1 MSVIVKKD
9 YPSGY
14 PSDASEVLR
23 VMSFTNGK
31 NVRIV
36 GSMSLRSQIYAGDY
50 DATEVVDAIGTRQ
63 LVVRD
68 LVKKFK
74 QIIKELNSL
83 PNTYIGDIKS
93 GSIEEWIII
102 DEEYNYE
109 KSINQLEKLH
119 KEGIITS
126 DEYHDGKKRIKH
138 DVSKLELLA
147 LRRDFR
153 PNIIR
158 WTPRDVMLGFK
169 ILKDKRKFTLA
180 EAFQTPTITKLD
192 VVSWV
197 QNNRFTDFSMLY
209 HFKNNGRTM
218 NHVVVDIEKS
228 IRENIFVLH
237 HEGNYFKMAKRVFAL
252 AKFKGYIDVL
262 EKLSP
267 LFNGDVGRLYMVY
280 GDIGTLESL
289 FDIADVIPHSKVKF
303 EIDQFKGR
311 LSNIAL
317 EKYIHR
323 ENELFTMIDK
333 LTNIHNSKYNRK
345 EITELLKKI
354 KTILSKLMSF
364 YAKSYLIKVKLMP
377 KY

>member
-23 VMSFTNGK
+23 IMSFSDGK

-50 DATEVVDAIGTRQ
+50 DATEIVNVIGTRQ
-63 LVVRD
+63 LVLRD

-74 QIIKELNSL
+74 EIIKELSRL
-83 PNTYIGDIKS
+83 PNTYVGDIKS
-93 GSIEEWIII
+93 GSIEEWVIIH
-102 DEEYNYE
+102 DEYNYE
-109 KSINQLEKLH
+109 KSIEQLEKLH
-119 KEGIITS
+119 KEEIITP
-126 DEYHDGKKRIKH
+126 DEYRDGKKRIKPT
-138 DVSKLELLA
+138 VSKLELLA

-158 WTPRDVMLGFK
+158 WTAREVLLGFK

-180 EAFQTPTITKLD
+180 DAFQTPTITKLD

-197 QNNRFTDFSMLY
+197 QNNRFTDFSMIY
-209 HFKNNGRTM
+209 QFKNNGRSI
-218 NHVVVDIEKS
+218 NHIVVDIEKS

-237 HEGNYFKMAKRVFAL
+237 HEGNYFKMAKRIFAL

-262 EKLSP
+262 ERLTP

-289 FDIADVIPHSKVKF
+289 FDITDAVPYSKVNF

-317 EKYIHR
+317 ERYIHR
-323 ENELFTMIDK
+323 ENDLFTMIDK
-333 LTNIHNSKYNRK
+333 LTKIHGSRYTRK

-354 KTILSKLMSF
+354 KTILSNLMSF
-364 YAKSYLIKVKLMP
+364 YARSYLIKVKLMP

>member
-1 MSVIVKKD
+1 
-9 YPSGY
+9 
-14 PSDASEVLR
+14 
-23 VMSFTNGK
+23 MSFSNGK
-31 NVRIV
+31 NVKIV

-50 DATEVVDAIGTRQ
+50 DATEVVDIIGTRQ

-74 QIIKELNSL
+74 QIIKDLTSL
-83 PNTYIGDIKS
+83 PNTYVGDIKS
-93 GSIEEWIII
+93 GSIEEWVIIH
-102 DEEYNYE
+102 DEYNYE
-109 KSINQLEKLH
+109 KSIEQLEKLH
-119 KEGIITS
+119 NERIITPT
-126 DEYHDGKKRIKH
+126 EYADGKKRIKPR
-138 DVSKLELLA
+138 VSKLELLA

-158 WTPRDVMLGFK
+158 WSPRDVLLGFK
-169 ILKDKRKFTLA
+169 ILKDKRRFTLA

-197 QNNRFTDFSMLY
+197 QNNRFTDFSMIY
-209 HFKNNGRTM
+209 EFKNNGRSM
-218 NHVVVDIEKS
+218 NHVSIDIEKS

-237 HEGNYFKMAKRVFAL
+237 HEGNYYKMAKRIFAL
-252 AKFKGYIDVL
+252 AKYKGYIDIL
-262 EKLSP
+262 ENLSP

-289 FDIADVIPHSKVKF
+289 FDITDSIPYSKVNF

-317 EKYIHR
+317 EKYITR

-333 LTNIHNSKYNRK
+333 LTNIHDSRYTRK
-345 EITELLKKI
+345 EIIELLKKI
-354 KTILSKLMSF
+354 KVVLSNLMSF
-364 YAKSYLIKVKLMP
+364 YAKVYLTKIKLMP

>member
-93 GSIEEWIII
+93 GSIEEWVVIN
-102 DEEYNYE
+102 EEYNYE
-109 KSINQLEKLH
+109 KSIEQLEKLH

-197 QNNRFTDFSMLY
+197 QNNRFTDFSMIY
-209 HFKNNGRTM
+209 QFKNNGRTM
-218 NHVVVDIEKS
+218 NNFTVDIEKS

-364 YAKSYLIKVKLMP
+364 YARSYLTKVKLMP